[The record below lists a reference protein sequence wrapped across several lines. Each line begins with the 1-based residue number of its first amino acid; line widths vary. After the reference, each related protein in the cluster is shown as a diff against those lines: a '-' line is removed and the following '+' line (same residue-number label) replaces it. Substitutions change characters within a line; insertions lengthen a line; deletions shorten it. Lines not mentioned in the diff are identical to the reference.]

1 VGGDSDLD
9 RKEQEM
15 RKTLSIAL
23 VVLVA
28 LGATATAQADSPQLR
43 STIAAENADSSATRS
58 PVGQIVA
65 QERGRSSDPRL
76 FYPSGPAPVQV
87 VGPAD
92 RFDMR
97 DAGVGAAAVLA
108 LTCLAASAFALRG
121 SRRLRT
127 ASAES

>member
-1 VGGDSDLD
+1 
-9 RKEQEM
+9 M

-28 LGATATAQADSPQLR
+28 LGATSGAQADPPQLR
-43 STIAAENADSSATRS
+43 STSVTSTTASATLS
-58 PVGQIVA
+58 PVGQIIA
-65 QERGRSSDPRL
+65 QERGRGSDRRL

-108 LTCLAASAFALRG
+108 LTCLAAVAFALRG